1 MMKLMKLGKQL
12 LAGASA
18 LALLTNT
25 LVTAQAQDE
34 TVKVGAN
41 FEQTGYSASYGLA
54 MLEALELAV
63 EQRNANGGVLGGRQ
77 LEVVSYDNQSDKT
90 ETASVAT
97 RLMDEGVVAILGPGA
112 TDLALAQ
119 NPIITTGE
127 TLAILPAATAD
138 HLTRDEDGNVLDWL
152 FRVAFTYTYQGKAAA
167 RFASDQLAAKK
178 AVMVVDQSNDYSVGL
193 ADPFKAEFEALG
205 GEVVATESFN
215 GGDSDFMAL
224 LTTLQALEFDVLY
237 LPAFYTE
244 GGLITKQARELGL
257 TQPILSGHG
266 FASSKLVELAT
277 PDYANDVYYT
287 SHFYTGSEDPAV
299 KQFIADFEAKFGKTP
314 DTFAALGY
322 DAANLLFQAIED
334 AGSTDRQAVR
344 DALENMES
352 FSGLT
357 GTFSFDEFHN
367 AVKTAPMLHMNGG
380 EIVEVFEVD
389 GN

>member
-1 MMKLMKLGKQL
+1 MSFKNLGKKL
-12 LAGASA
+12 LVGATALGLFAGQASQV
-18 LALLTNT
+18 LA
-25 LVTAQAQDE
+25 QE
-34 TVKVGAN
+34 EPVKVGAN
-41 FEQTGYSASYGLA
+41 FEQTGYSASYGQA

-63 EQRNANGGVLGGRQ
+63 EQRNAAGGVLGGRQ
-77 LEVVSYDNQSDKT
+77 LEIVAYDNQSDKT

-138 HLTRDEDGNVLDWL
+138 HLTRDENGNVLDWL

-167 RFASDQLAAKK
+167 RFATDELGAKK

-205 GEVVATESFN
+205 GEVISSESFT

-224 LTTLQALEFDVLY
+224 LTTLLSLDFDVLY

-277 PDYANDVYYT
+277 PEFANDIYYT
-287 SHFYTGSEDPAV
+287 SHFYTGSDDPAV
-299 KQFIADFEAKFGKTP
+299 QEFVTAFEEKFGKKP

-322 DAANLLFQAIED
+322 DAANLLFQAIEE

-352 FSGLT
+352 FTGLT
-357 GTFSFDEFHN
+357 GTFSFDDFHN
-367 AVKTAPMLHMNGG
+367 AVKTAPMLHMDGG
-380 EIVEVFEVD
+380 QVVEVFEVD